1 MAYATASNVA
11 NLIRSLA
18 NRTTGAPADFD
29 SNSVPTLAEV
39 NSTLDQIAAEIDV
52 GLGSLGFIQPLA
64 NTGGSALTTTQ
75 SNFLLLLNG
84 IGAAGLVIGSM
95 FPYAAQPTQVGPRP
109 NPFRSRYDSMMHK
122 IEKTGGYGLRMN
134 SYVGTPAD
142 KQFVQVHGP
151 ADSYSNN
158 KEDVR
163 DYLDLWAM
171 TEITQIAQE
180 TEVRTR
186 SIGSIASID
195 FATLTSGMLHKS
207 GA

>member
-1 MAYATASNVA
+1 MAYADSDDVA

-18 NRTTGAPADFD
+18 NRTAGAPAQFD
-29 SNSVPTLAEV
+29 ANSTPTLNEV

-52 GLGSLGFIQPLA
+52 TLGSLGFIQPLT

-95 FPYAAQPTQVGPRP
+95 FPYAAQPTQVGSGP
-109 NPFRSRYDSMMHK
+109 NPFRSRYDSMMRK

-134 SYVGTPAD
+134 SEVGTPAD

-163 DYLDLWAM
+163 DYLSLWAM

-180 TEVRTR
+180 TEVRER
-186 SIGSIASID
+186 SVGSNPNID
-195 FATLTSGMLHKS
+195 FAALTNGMLHRA